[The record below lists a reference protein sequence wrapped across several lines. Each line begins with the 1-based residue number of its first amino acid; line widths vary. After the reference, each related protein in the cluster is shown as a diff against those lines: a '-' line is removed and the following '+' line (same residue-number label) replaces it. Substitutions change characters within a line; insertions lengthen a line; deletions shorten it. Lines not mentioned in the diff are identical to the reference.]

1 MDQELFNSMMREA
14 VKCLQEEGLLPV
26 KEKEEEADK
35 DEFSKETKILQDAG
49 LLPRK

>member
-14 VKCLQEEGLLPV
+14 VRCLQEEGLLPV
-26 KEKEEEADK
+26 KEKEGEADK
-35 DEFSKETKILQDAG
+35 NEVSKETKILQDAG